1 MTREELMARGVNC
14 LIENLGYI
22 EAGEFLSQVAAEG
35 DGFSDYTEWRRENLY
50 KGMTDE
56 EILAG
61 AIEYAK
67 THHLE

>member
-1 MTREELMARGVNC
+1 MTDKEIWTKGLNC
-14 LIENLGYI
+14 LFENLGFI
-22 EAGEFLSQVAAEG
+22 DAQKFIVMVNRRKA
-35 DGFSDYTEWRRENLY
+35 DYTEWRRENLY

>member
-1 MTREELMARGVNC
+1 MTREELITKGINC

-22 EAGEFLSQVAAEG
+22 EAGEFLSQIKDDSEES
-35 DGFSDYTEWRRENLY
+35 FDYTEWRRENLF

-56 EILAG
+56 EIIAG